1 MRQVQAFM
9 QSRYGY
15 FLCLCLCFWLA
26 FTSPVFGQA
35 TTWPHALRF
44 QRFEHNQ
51 ALSNLAVH
59 TLAQDRFGL
68 LWIGTEDGLNRYDG
82 HSIKRYRHRPDD
94 PYSLPANF
102 VMKLHAARDGTLWVW
117 LGDRT
122 LCRYDWQQDRF
133 LREPLDLPETS
144 NWRFDIL
151 AEDQQGHL
159 WLAGQTTLVRY
170 DPRTKTSRS
179 FALPEVK
186 PPETAP
192 AQPIGVRDLIID
204 QEGHIWINVSFRL
217 CRFYPETGAL
227 KVTEVNLDHNQP
239 LLAHPDGYL
248 YGAAK
253 VDGQLRLVEIAP
265 ETEQVVGQYP
275 IEQRPTLVAE
285 TGVHFLAADGDLL
298 WVAIRGIGI
307 GRFNTRTKTLDYAV
321 YDRANPRSL
330 VGGEPLAILRD
341 RSGVLWVGDARQGL
355 SLLTPYAAYFKTYRS
370 DPNRPAHLS
379 LSDDFIRGLCED
391 RAGNIWV
398 GTQYGGLNCLVART
412 RTIRHFRHR
421 PGDATSLAHDAV
433 WTVLEDRQGRLW
445 VGSLG
450 GLQNFDPQRER
461 FTTFPLPPDAAGQ
474 QPVVHALFE
483 DVDGTLWVG
492 SGPRMF
498 AISPDRRRITE
509 PLAARLAEL
518 SLTEGVEVQAFYRD
532 AQGALWIGLSHGAL
546 RLAPDGQT
554 LRYFRGELGRSVSG
568 TPTVCY
574 FLTDSAGRF
583 WLATKGLGLVQ
594 YDPAHDRFQALTER
608 DGLPHNNVYAVLEDR
623 RGRLWMSTDDGIARY
638 EPRTGKLRH
647 YRAEE
652 GLQGREFNRRA
663 HLQTRSGIIFFGGT
677 QGLTAFPP
685 DELEDNPHPP
695 PVVAFVETAQ
705 RTQLLSPE
713 SPPVDIPYDARSISL
728 RFAALD
734 FNAPQANQYAYR
746 VEGRDAGWRML
757 DQQSTLTLP
766 DLSPGNWVIHVKA
779 SNNDGLWNEAGLRIR
794 LYVQPPWW
802 RTTWAYAGYFLLGT
816 LLAWGGYRLQRER
829 ARLLMRTRVAQA
841 KLAAQIRAKQQRV
854 KLNRLLAY
862 KNRELTEANDRLQQ
876 LDEVK
881 QRFTAM
887 LVHDLKAP
895 LASVTMLLEL
905 LRTLLGDRIDPE
917 IEEIMNSTTR
927 SAERTLQLINEML
940 EVMRAEAGGLQLD
953 LQETNLRTVLESA
966 LATILP
972 LSRNKRQTVDSELAT
987 DLPSFKADGPKL
999 ERAFVNLLSNAVKY
1013 TLEGGRIWLKAKVI
1027 RGTGVDR
1034 GRQFLLVEVGDTGV
1048 GIPETELPYIFDLY
1062 RQSTRGHAVGAGLG
1076 LAIVRNI
1083 IAAHGGNVTVRSQVG
1098 VGTTFWVTLPLP
1110 QSALPNQNGSSS
1122 DESAAAAS

>member
-1 MRQVQAFM
+1 M
-9 QSRYGY
+9 QSHYGY
-15 FLCLCLCFWLA
+15 FLGLCLCVWLA
-26 FTSPVFGQA
+26 LTGPVFGQA

-59 TLAQDRFGL
+59 TLVQDRFGL

-94 PYSLPANF
+94 PYSLPANGVF
-102 VMKLHAARDGTLWVW
+102 KLHAARDGTLWAR
-117 LGDRT
+117 LADRS

-133 LREPLDLPETS
+133 LREPLNLPETS
-144 NWRFDIL
+144 NWRLNIL
-151 AEDQQGHL
+151 AEDQQGYL

-192 AQPIGVRDLIID
+192 TQPIGVRDLTID
-204 QEGHIWINVSFRL
+204 HQGRIWVNVSFRL
-217 CRFYPETGAL
+217 CRFHPETGSLAA
-227 KVTEVNLDHNQP
+227 TEVSLDQNNP
-239 LLAHPDGYL
+239 LLAHPNGYL
-248 YGAAK
+248 YGAAR
-253 VDGQLRLVEIAP
+253 VNGQLRLLEMAP
-265 ETEQVVGQYP
+265 ETARVVGEYP
-275 IEQRPTLVAE
+275 IGQRPALTAEVAANFLV
-285 TGVHFLAADGDLL
+285 ADGDLL
-298 WVAIRGIGI
+298 WVAINGIGV
-307 GRFNTRTKTLDYAV
+307 GRFNTRTKALDYAV
-321 YDRANPRSL
+321 YDRTNPRSL
-330 VGGEPLAILRD
+330 AGGEPLTILRD
-341 RSGVLWVGDARQGL
+341 RSGVLWVGDRRQGL

-370 DPNRPAHLS
+370 DPNRPDHLS
-379 LSDDFIRGLCED
+379 LSDDYIRGLCED

-421 PGDATSLAHDAV
+421 PGDTASLAHDAV
-433 WTVLEDRQGRLW
+433 WAVLEDRQGQLW
-445 VGSLG
+445 VGSRS
-450 GLQNFDPQRER
+450 GLQTFDPQRER
-461 FTTFPLPPDAAGQ
+461 FTTFPLPPNEAGQ
-474 QPVVHALFE
+474 QPAVLALFE
-483 DVDGTLWVG
+483 DVDGTLWIG
-492 SGPRMF
+492 SELHIF
-498 AISPDRRRITE
+498 AIPPDRRRVTA
-509 PLAARLAEL
+509 PLAARLTET
-518 SLTEGVEVQAFYRD
+518 SLAGKIGEVQAFYRD
-532 AQGALWIGLSHGAL
+532 AQGALWIGVSEGLL

-554 LRYFRGELGRSVSG
+554 LRHFREELGKSVSG
-568 TPTVCY
+568 IPMVCS

-583 WLATKGLGLVQ
+583 WLATKGMGLLQ

-663 HLQTRSGIIFFGGT
+663 YLKTRSGIMFFGGT
-677 QGLTAFPP
+677 QGLTAFSP
-685 DELEDNPHPP
+685 DELEDNPYPP
-695 PVVAFVETAQ
+695 PVVAFVQTGQQTRLVTA
-705 RTQLLSPE
+705 E
-713 SPPVDIPYDARSISL
+713 SPPVDIPRDERTVTL
-728 RFAALD
+728 QLAALD
-734 FNAPQANQYAYR
+734 FNAPQSNQYAYR
-746 VEGRDAGWRML
+746 VEGRDAGWRVL
-757 DQQSTLTLP
+757 DRQSTLTLP
-766 DLSPGNWVIHVKA
+766 DLSPGNWVIHVRA
-779 SNNDGLWNEAGLRIR
+779 SNNDGVWNEDGLRVR

-802 RTTWAYAGYFLLGT
+802 RTTWAYAGYFLVGT
-816 LLAWGGYRLQRER
+816 LLAWGGYRLRRDRE
-829 ARLLMRTRVAQA
+829 RLLMRTRIAQA
-841 KLAAQIRAKQQRV
+841 RLAAQTRAKQRQV
-854 KLNRLLAY
+854 KLSRQLAY
-862 KNRELTEANDRLQQ
+862 KNRELIEANDRLRQ

-895 LASVTMLLEL
+895 LASVKMLLEL
-905 LRTLLGDRIDPE
+905 LKTLLGDSIDRE
-917 IEEIMNSTTR
+917 IQEIMDNTAR
-927 SAERTLQLINEML
+927 SAERTLQLIHEML

-972 LSRNKRQTVDSELAT
+972 LSRDKQQTVESELAA
-987 DLPSFKADGPKL
+987 DLPSLKADGPKL
-999 ERAFVNLLSNAVKY
+999 ERALVNLLSNAVKY
-1013 TLEGGRIWLKAKVI
+1013 TPEGGCIWLKTKVI
-1027 RGTGVDR
+1027 QGTGVER
-1034 GRQFLLVEVGDTGV
+1034 GRRFLVIEVSDTGI
-1048 GIPETELPYIFDLY
+1048 GIPETELPYIFDPY

-1110 QSALPNQNGSSS
+1110 QSALPNQNEDRP
-1122 DESAAAAS
+1122 DEPAAAAS

>member
-1 MRQVQAFM
+1 M

-15 FLCLCLCFWLA
+15 FLCLFLCFWLA
-26 FTSPVFGQA
+26 VTSPVFGQA

-59 TLAQDRFGL
+59 TLVQDRFGL

-82 HSIKRYRHRPDD
+82 HSIKQYRHQPDD
-94 PYSLPANF
+94 PYSLPANA
-102 VMKLHAARDGTLWVW
+102 VLKLHAARDGTLWVL
-117 LGDRT
+117 LGDRS

-144 NWRFDIL
+144 NWRLKIL
-151 AEDQQGHL
+151 VEDQQGHL
-159 WLAGQTTLVRY
+159 WLAGQTTVVRY
-170 DPRTKTSRS
+170 DPRTKISRS

-192 AQPIGVRDLIID
+192 AQPIGVRDLTID
-204 QEGHIWINVSFRL
+204 QQGRIWVNVSFRL

-227 KVTEVNLDHNQP
+227 VATGVNLDHNEP
-239 LLAHPDGYL
+239 LLAHPNGHL
-248 YGAAK
+248 YGA
-253 VDGQLRLVEIAP
+253 VRVNDQLRLVEIAP

-275 IEQRPTLVAE
+275 IEQRPALAAGLE
-285 TGVHFLAADGDLL
+285 AHFLTADGDLI
-298 WVAIRGIGI
+298 WVAINGIGV

-330 VGGEPLAILRD
+330 AGGEPLAILRD
-341 RSGVLWVGDARQGL
+341 RSGVLWVGDTRQGL

-370 DPNRPAHLS
+370 DPNRPEHLS

-433 WTVLEDRQGRLW
+433 WTVLEDRQGQLW

-450 GLQNFDPQRER
+450 GLQSFDPQREQ
-461 FTTFPLPPDAAGQ
+461 FTTFPLLPNAAGQ
-474 QPVVHALFE
+474 QPAVHALFE

-492 SGPRMF
+492 SGPRIF
-498 AISPDRRRITE
+498 AIPPDRRRLTE

-532 AQGALWIGLSHGAL
+532 AAGALWIGVSEGLL

-554 LRYFRGELGRSVSG
+554 LRYFRGELGHPVSG
-568 TPTVCY
+568 PPTVCF

-583 WLATKGLGLVQ
+583 WLATKGMGLVQ

-685 DELEDNPHPP
+685 DELEDNPHAPP
-695 PVVAFVETAQ
+695 IVAFVQTGQ
-705 RTQLLSPE
+705 RTRLVSAE
-713 SPPVDIPYDARSISL
+713 SPPVDIPRDERTVTL
-728 RFAALD
+728 QLAALD

-746 VEGRDAGWRML
+746 VEGRDAGWRVL
-757 DQQSTLTLP
+757 DRQSTLTLP

-802 RTTWAYAGYFLLGT
+802 RTNWAYAGYFLFGT

-829 ARLLMRTRVAQA
+829 ARLLMRTRIAQA
-841 KLAAQIRAKQQRV
+841 RLAAQIRAKQQRV

-862 KNRELTEANDRLQQ
+862 KNRELSEANDRLRQ

-895 LASVTMLLEL
+895 LASVTMLLDL
-905 LRTLLGDRIDPE
+905 LRTLLGDRIDAE
-917 IEEIMNSTTR
+917 IEEIMDSTTR

-1027 RGTGVDR
+1027 RGAGVDR
-1034 GRQFLLVEVGDTGV
+1034 GRRFLVVEVGDTGI

-1110 QSALPNQNGSSS
+1110 QAAPPNQNEDRS
-1122 DESAAAAS
+1122 DEPASAAS

>member
-1 MRQVQAFM
+1 M

-59 TLAQDRFGL
+59 TLEQDRFGL

-82 HSIKRYRHRPDD
+82 HQVKRYRHQPDD
-94 PYSLPANF
+94 PYSLPANAVF
-102 VMKLHAARDGTLWVW
+102 KLHAARDGTLWV
-117 LGDRT
+117 LLADRS

-133 LREPLDLPETS
+133 LREPLNLPETS
-144 NWRFDIL
+144 NWRLNIL
-151 AEDQQGHL
+151 AEDQQGYL

-186 PPETAP
+186 PPETPP
-192 AQPIGVRDLIID
+192 AQASGIYGLTID
-204 QEGHIWINVSFRL
+204 HQGRIWANVSFRL

-227 KVTEVNLDHNQP
+227 KVTGVNLDHNQP
-239 LLAHPDGYL
+239 LLVHPDGYL

-285 TGVHFLAADGDLL
+285 TGVQFLAADGDLL
-298 WVAIRGIGI
+298 WVAITGIGI

-330 VGGEPLAILRD
+330 AGGEPLAILHD

-370 DPNRPAHLS
+370 DPNRPEHLS
-379 LSDDFIRGLCED
+379 LSDDFIRGLRED

-433 WTVLEDRQGRLW
+433 WTVLEDRQGQLW

-450 GLQNFDPQRER
+450 GLQSFDPQREQ
-461 FTTFPLPPDAAGQ
+461 FTTFPLLPNAAGQ
-474 QPVVHALFE
+474 QPVVHVLFE

-492 SGPRMF
+492 SGTQIFTIP
-498 AISPDRRRITE
+498 PDRRRVTE
-509 PLAARLAEL
+509 PLAARLEEMSIAR
-518 SLTEGVEVQAFYRD
+518 SIGEVQAFYRD
-532 AQGALWIGLSHGAL
+532 AQGALWIGVSEGLL
-546 RLAPDGQT
+546 RLAPDGRT
-554 LRYFRGELGRSVSG
+554 LRYFQQELGRSVSG
-568 TPTVCY
+568 PPTVCY

-583 WLATKGLGLVQ
+583 WLATKGIGLVQ

-608 DGLPHNNVYAVLEDR
+608 EGLPHNNVYAVLEDR

-685 DELEDNPHPP
+685 DELEDNPYLPP
-695 PVVAFVETAQ
+695 IVAFVQTGQ
-705 RTQLLSPE
+705 RTHLVTAE
-713 SPPVDIPYDARSISL
+713 SPPIDIPREERAVNL
-728 RFAALD
+728 QLAALD

-746 VEGRDAGWRML
+746 VEGRDTAWQRL
-757 DQQSTLTLP
+757 DRQNTLTLAN
-766 DLSPGNWVIHVKA
+766 LSPGNWVIHVRA
-779 SNNDGLWNEAGLRIR
+779 SNNDGVWNEAGLRIR

-816 LLAWGGYRLQRER
+816 LLAWGSYRLQRER
-829 ARLLMRTRVAQA
+829 ARLLVRTRIAQA
-841 KLAAQIRAKQQRV
+841 RLAAQIRAKQQRV

-862 KNRELTEANDRLQQ
+862 KNRELTEANDRLRQ

-895 LASVTMLLEL
+895 LASVTMLLDL
-905 LRTLLGDRIDPE
+905 LRTLLGDGIDAE
-917 IEEIMNSTTR
+917 IKEIMDSTTR

-953 LQETNLRTVLESA
+953 LQETNLRTMLESA

-972 LSRNKRQTVDSELAT
+972 LSRNKQQTVDSELAT

-999 ERAFVNLLSNAVKY
+999 ERAFINLLSNAVKY
-1013 TLEGGRIWLKAKVI
+1013 TPAGGRIWLKAKVI
-1027 RGTGVDR
+1027 RGAGVDR
-1034 GRQFLLVEVGDTGV
+1034 GRRFLVVEVGDTGV
-1048 GIPETELPYIFDLY
+1048 GIPETELPYIFDPY
-1062 RQSTRGHAVGAGLG
+1062 RQATKGHAVGAGLG

-1110 QSALPNQNGSSS
+1110 QAAPPNQNEDRS
-1122 DESAAAAS
+1122 DEPASAAS